1 MEVPA
6 TKKKVSAPQERA
18 TLRVLYELYCDA
30 VRTSSDPEEDEPE
43 IVKTEAIWDSKSRQ
57 LTPKVVAIIQRTS
70 AVNFGGK
77 TPGNIINRLLNDK
90 LKKLGFISSPDDGG
104 CGEYLLNIEA
114 IKEVIHT
121 CL

>member
-6 TKKKVSAPQERA
+6 TKKKVTAKQERA
-18 TLRVLYELYCDA
+18 TLQMLYELYCDA
-30 VRTSSDPEEDEPE
+30 VRTSSDNPE
-43 IVKTEAIWDSKSRQ
+43 IVKCGAIWDSQSRQ

-77 TPGNIINRLLNDK
+77 TPGNTISRLITDK
-90 LKKLGFISSPDDGG
+90 LKKPGFVSSPEW
-104 CGEYLLNIEA
+104 GEYLLDVEL

>member
-6 TKKKVSAPQERA
+6 TKIKVKAKQERA
-18 TLRVLYELYCDA
+18 TLLVMYELYCDA
-30 VRTSSDPEEDEPE
+30 VRTSSDNPE
-43 IVKTEAIWDSKSRQ
+43 IVKTGAIWDKKSRQ

-77 TPGNIINRLLNDK
+77 TPGNIINRLLTDK
-90 LKKLGFISSPDDGG
+90 LKKLGFISTPDEGKW
-104 CGEYLLNIEA
+104 GEYLLNVEA

>member
-6 TKKKVSAPQERA
+6 TKKKVTAKQERA
-18 TLRVLYELYCDA
+18 TLQVLYELYCDA
-30 VRTSSDPEEDEPE
+30 VRTSSDNPE
-43 IVKTEAIWDSKSRQ
+43 IVKTGAIWDSKSRQ

-90 LKKLGFISSPDDGG
+90 LKKLGFISTPVW
-104 CGEYLLNIEA
+104 GEYLLNVEV

>member
-18 TLRVLYELYCDA
+18 TLRVLYELYCNA
-30 VRTSSDPEEDEPE
+30 ARTGLPTPE
-43 IVKTEAIWDSKSRQ
+43 IVKTGAIWDKQSRQ
-57 LTPKVVAIIQRTS
+57 LTPKVVEILQRTS
-70 AVNFGGK
+70 AVEFTGK
-77 TPGNIINRLLNDK
+77 TPGNTINQKITQK
-90 LKKLGFISSPDDGG
+90 LQPLGFISRFHFTV
-104 CGEYLLNIEA
+104 GEYLLDIER

>member
-6 TKKKVSAPQERA
+6 TKKKVTAKQERA
-18 TLRVLYELYCDA
+18 TLLVLYELYCDA
-30 VRTSSDPEEDEPE
+30 VRTSSDNPE
-43 IVKTEAIWDSKSRQ
+43 IVSCRAIWDSKSRQ

-77 TPGNIINRLLNDK
+77 TPGNTISRLITDK
-90 LKKLGFISSPDDGG
+90 LKKPGFISSPVW
-104 CGEYLLNIEA
+104 GEYLLNVEL